1 MNPRE
6 EEKATAAM
14 DYAAFKKA
22 YTDRTTDIARKVY
35 LDNQETISI
44 KKEKTAVANLEKIF
58 SAVFSITYKKG
69 FQAMS
74 MRDLSTKTGMSLGAL
89 YAYFPGKK
97 QLMAIIQAQ
106 GQILIKEA
114 LETAEKDT
122 SDPILKLRA
131 VIRTHIYLSELF
143 RPWFYFTF
151 MEARNLKPGE
161 FEAVRAMEE
170 HTQAIL
176 TKILELGEE
185 QGIFRNG
192 NHNLTACMI
201 KALQQEWYLKRW
213 KYTRQKIS
221 VDQFADYVLAMVERF
236 CMSEPP
242 PNAPAGH

>member
-1 MNPRE
+1 
-6 EEKATAAM
+6 M

-22 YTDRTTDIARKVY
+22 YTDRGVDIARRIY
-35 LDNQETISI
+35 LENQPAISI

-97 QLMAIIQAQ
+97 QLLAIIQAQ
-106 GQILIKEA
+106 GRAMIKEA
-114 LETAEKDT
+114 LETFTAEAQN
-122 SDPILKLRA
+122 PLENLRA
-131 VIRTHIYLSELF
+131 AIRTHIFLSELF

-151 MEARNLKPGE
+151 MEARNLRAGE

-170 HTQAIL
+170 HTQALLTRIL
-176 TKILELGEE
+176 KQGEAT
-185 QGIFRNG
+185 GVFRQG
-192 NHNLTACMI
+192 NHDLTASMI

-213 KYTRQKIS
+213 KYTRQKIG
-221 VDQFADYVLAMVERF
+221 VDEFTDYVLAMVERF
-236 CMSEPP
+236 CLVEST
-242 PNAPAGH
+242 

>member
-1 MNPRE
+1 MPEIEDRE
-6 EEKATAAM
+6 VNRKSM

-22 YTDRTTDIARKVY
+22 YKDRGTDIARRIFAE
-35 LDNQETISI
+35 NQEAISI

-58 SAVFSITYKKG
+58 AAVFSITYKKG

-74 MRDLSTKTGMSLGAL
+74 MRDLSTKTGMSLGSL

-97 QLMAIIQAQ
+97 KLLAIIQAQ
-106 GQILIKEA
+106 GQIMIKEA
-114 LETAEKDT
+114 LESAADEAE
-122 SDPILKLRA
+122 SPLEKLRA

-151 MEARNLKPGE
+151 MEARNLKSSE
-161 FEAVRAMEE
+161 FEAVRDMEE

-176 TKILELGEE
+176 AGILAQGESA
-185 QGIFRNG
+185 GVFRSG
-192 NHNLTACMI
+192 NHDLTASMI

-221 VDQFADYVLAMVERF
+221 VDRFACYVLAMVERF
-236 CMSEPP
+236 CLAEPG
-242 PNAPAGH
+242 A